1 MVGANKQMCR
11 NSHVLFTKSE
21 TGDKLAEMSCENVK
35 IDQTLCFHRG
45 KSGDRW
51 GPPTGGS
58 SILWRIV
65 MGYGIE
71 GVTSVIEL
79 MKRIIRSVLEVIH

>member
-21 TGDKLAEMSCENVK
+21 TGDKLAKMSCEN
-35 IDQTLCFHRG
+35 CFHRG

-79 MKRIIRSVLEVIH
+79 MKQIIRSVLEVIH